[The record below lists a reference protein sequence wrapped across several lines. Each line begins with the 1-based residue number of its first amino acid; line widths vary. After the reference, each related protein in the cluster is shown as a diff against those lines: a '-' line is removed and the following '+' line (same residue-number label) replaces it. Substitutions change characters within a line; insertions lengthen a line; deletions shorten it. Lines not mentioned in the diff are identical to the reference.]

1 MSVKDVNYL
10 YWFFLFVIGRTTHLP
25 ELNYEKWIELK
36 NVASLLRF
44 SFKILLSIERVRYA
58 IVSSVNRLNV
68 PRFIHVG
75 GTPDLMMSDISSS
88 MTTHCVLPERKPFV
102 HVYFFSFDSILI
114 KCVDKET
121 VTYFTNACEKS
132 MMRQYVWC
140 PLSLFLVMSSMNST
154 SITSWVSNANCF
166 LNSFCFVKDVVWSAW
181 CSVWLVSGIY
191 ISNKCLIHKRI
202 K

>member
-1 MSVKDVNYL
+1 MSHDWSLWNSG
-10 YWFFLFVIGRTTHLP
+10 FVWCQTSPLQWQRTVFCQKESRLSMHL
-25 ELNYEKWIELK
+25 
-36 NVASLLRF
+36 
-44 SFKILLSIERVRYA
+44 
-58 IVSSVNRLNV
+58 
-68 PRFIHVG
+68 
-75 GTPDLMMSDISSS
+75 
-88 MTTHCVLPERKPFV
+88 
-102 HVYFFSFDSILI
+102 FSFDSILTQF
-114 KCVDKET
+114 VDKET
-121 VTYFTNACEKS
+121 VTYFTKACEKS

-154 SITSWVSNANCF
+154 SITSWVSNDNCF